1 MLDRQYHLYSI
12 HTGHFYSNHEK
23 SLHDR
28 YHKYR
33 REYMDLQ
40 SRLPK
45 LENVLKQSD
54 CTEADIQKLRTS
66 TLEETTVV
74 NPAGDAVSEYLHCLR
89 LMKHKKEKTKHTK
102 EALLALLSNKAV
114 QNEISKGRDH
124 IRAVREDN
132 ISDTNVISVFESA
145 LSRTIGIRQDELTEA
160 LITVQIYYLDIFKDI
175 SFYGFT
181 FQGERYRYF
190 TSSAGQIRTKK
201 AMFIKEAVWTEIEKG
216 IMCGL
221 TIDRINSKGGNNVN
235 KHLAYMALTNSAT
248 DEWQEFDIHRS
259 IVIDDFETDVY
270 GTFDFVDETDYSIER
285 KTGRVPIPHT
295 DGAGMMLPS
304 VSAKNFMFRAPW
316 IKGLLGVF
324 DFRSFV
330 ETNHCSPVV
339 TDIYG
344 REHDIIREDIR
355 IIFTR
360 SQFKMHRYYDSWDEY
375 KESFQKYHCSACI
388 CNMEEDRIK
397 NAKLNYQVLQT
408 LTDITEE
415 EIGLLTRKSAE
426 RINGICTSREAMM
439 DLLGI
444 TPYNTNMTPFQKAVK
459 MYPALLNDTYA
470 KDMIRDI
477 KDSLLK
483 KYRSGKLEVT
493 GKYTF
498 LLPDFYAACEYW
510 FGHMEHPEGLL
521 ADQEVFCRLFRRYD
535 KLDCMRSPHLYKE
548 HAVRLNTAHQ
558 AYGQRTGRLSQWFV
572 TDALYTS
579 SHDLISRIL
588 QFDVDGDR
596 SLVAADPD
604 FVRIAERNM
613 NGIVP
618 LYYNMRKAEPTAL
631 NSETIYAGLTKAF
644 TYGNIGLYS
653 NDISKI
659 WNHDVFSG
667 GSPSEK
673 QEAVDTV
680 KLLCMENNF
689 CIDAAKTL
697 YMPERPEWFKPVV
710 SKYARDK
717 LPAFFEYAKEK
728 EKSQVKKRNGSLVN
742 QIYDRIPDPPIN
754 TRGLK
759 LGDIDYRKLQSD
771 SRIVCSREISDLYDR
786 LNRQYRYMTNRK
798 DEYIDNLH
806 YIACKLREEFARSGY
821 SEETITD
828 MLVDYLYGGEKRY
841 KQLLWFC
848 YGQYIVN
855 NLQNNLDIPKTKFI
869 QCVDCDEWIEIRAD
883 NRRTCRCERCRQIHI
898 RNYERI
904 RKQQQRNK
912 KRNVPVF

>member
-12 HTGHFYSNHEK
+12 DTGYFYSNHEK

-33 REYMDLQ
+33 REYMELQ

-45 LENVLKQSD
+45 LEKNLKQAG
-54 CTEADIQKLRTS
+54 CAEADISKLRKGIT
-66 TLEETTVV
+66 EET
-74 NPAGDAVSEYLHCLR
+74 AIMDSCSGAVSEYLLCLGFI
-89 LMKHKKEKTKHTK
+89 KHKKEKAKRSK
-102 EALLALLSNKAV
+102 EALTALLSHKAA
-114 QNEISKGRDH
+114 QNELSKGRDH
-124 IRAVREDN
+124 IRAVREN
-132 ISDTNVISVFESA
+132 SINDTNVVSVFESA
-145 LSRTIGIRQDELTEA
+145 LSRAIGIRPDELTKA
-160 LITVQIYYLDIFKDI
+160 LITVQIYYLEIFKDI

-190 TSSAGQIRTKK
+190 TSSAGQIRTRK
-201 AMFIKEAVWTEIEKG
+201 AMFIKETVWSAIEKN

-221 TIDRINSKGGNNVN
+221 TIERINAKGGNNVN
-235 KHLAYMALTNSAT
+235 KHLAYMALTNTAT
-248 DEWQEFDIHRS
+248 DEWQEFDIDRS

-270 GTFDFVDETDYSIER
+270 GTFDFVNETDYSIER
-285 KTGRVPIPHT
+285 KTGQVPIPHT

-324 DFRSFV
+324 DFRRFV
-330 ETNHCSPVV
+330 EANHCSPVI

-360 SQFKMHRYYDSWDEY
+360 SQFKMYKYYDSWDEY
-375 KESFQKYHCSACI
+375 KEAFQKHHCSACI
-388 CNMEEDRIK
+388 CNVEEDRIT

-415 EIGLLTRKSAE
+415 EIGLLTRRSSE
-426 RINGICTSREAMM
+426 RISGISASGEAMM
-439 DLLGI
+439 ELLGI

-459 MYPALLNDTYA
+459 LYPALLNDTYT

-477 KDSLLK
+477 KNSLLK

-498 LLPDFYAACEYW
+498 LLPDFYAACEHW
-510 FGHMEHPEGLL
+510 FGHIEHPEGLL
-521 ADQEVFCRLFRRYD
+521 ADQEVYCRLFRRYD
-535 KLDCMRSPHLYKE
+535 RLDCMRSPHLYKE
-548 HAVRLNTAHQ
+548 HAVRRNTAHQ
-558 AYGQRTGRLSQWFV
+558 AYGGRSGQLGQWFV

-596 SLVAADPD
+596 SLVVADSD

-613 NGIVP
+613 KGIVP

-631 NSETIYAGLTKAF
+631 NSRTIYAGLTKAF

-659 WNHDVFSG
+659 WNHDVFTD
-667 GSPSEK
+667 GSPSEQ

-697 YMPERPEWFKPVV
+697 YMPERPEWFRPVV
-710 SKYARDK
+710 SKYSRDK
-717 LPAFFEYAKEK
+717 LPAFFEYAKDK
-728 EKSQVKKRNGSLVN
+728 ERSQLKKRNGSLVN
-742 QIYDRIPDPPIN
+742 RIYDRIPDPPVS

-759 LGDIDYRKLQSD
+759 LDALDYRKLKSD
-771 SRIVCSREISDLYDR
+771 GRIVCSREISDLYDR

-806 YIACKLREEFARSGY
+806 YIACKLRGEFSRSGY

-841 KQLLWFC
+841 KQLLWFL

-883 NRRTCRCERCRQIHI
+883 NRRTCRCERCRQIHLKD
-898 RNYERI
+898 YERT
-904 RKQQQRNK
+904 RKRQQRNK
-912 KRNVPVF
+912 KA